1 MALRLLVALAGLPV
15 SLLICARAVFAKR
28 VRTRLNLKRIQ
39 HPSQGIHHKEVA
51 TSAI

>member
-39 HPSQGIHHKEVA
+39 HPSQEIHLGGVA
-51 TSAI
+51 TPAM